1 MGDQN
6 PAAEDNTTG
15 SPTRRAVLQGGVTTL
30 GTALSVSGHAV
41 ATSEGDGRLSELRS
55 KYRNKGEIKAAVAKF
70 AGGVTSTIRAEN
82 TDLFAD
88 ANDVTVRRL
97 NPESESEETNQTSG
111 TYVDAIRDEE
121 GRATGHITVVRR
133 HRGTVVRLVVE
144 PELER
149 AYAFVR
155 NENGDLLDIVTADST
170 TVSTTADGNDIGT
183 QGCTTSQECKGCCTI
198 LCDLGEIYDVVCC
211 DDDFPGGCYR
221 DNTGDC
227 CDRLICC

>member
-6 PAAEDNTTG
+6 PAAEDNTAG

-41 ATSEGDGRLSELRS
+41 ATSEEGDRLSELRS
-55 KYRNKGEIKAAVAKF
+55 KYRNKGEVEAAVAKF

-170 TVSTTADGNDIGT
+170 TVSTTADGDDIGT
-183 QGCTTSQECKGCCTI
+183 QGCTTSLECKGCCET
-198 LCDLGEIYDVVCC
+198 LCEFGELYDVVCC
-211 DDDFPGGCYR
+211 DDDFPGVCYR
-221 DNTGDC
+221 DSTGDC
-227 CDRLICC
+227 CSVTYL

>member
-41 ATSEGDGRLSELRS
+41 ATSEEDDKLSELRS
-55 KYRNKGEIKAAVAKF
+55 KGEIKAAVAKF

-88 ANDVTVRRL
+88 ANDVTVRRI
-97 NPESESEETNQTSG
+97 NPESGSEETNQTSG
-111 TYVDAIRDEE
+111 TYVGAIRDEQ

-133 HRGTVVRLVVE
+133 HRDTVVRLVVE

-149 AYAFVR
+149 AYAFIR
-155 NENGDLLDIVTADST
+155 NESGDLLDIVTADST
-170 TVSTTADGNDIGT
+170 TVSTTADGEDIGT
-183 QGCTTSQECKGCCTI
+183 QGCTTSEECKGCCTFA
-198 LCDLGEIYDVVCC
+198 CDLGELYEVVCC

-221 DNTGDC
+221 DNTGGC
-227 CDRLICC
+227 CDVLICC